1 MAHSW
6 LFQRLL
12 TTSGRHYA
20 RSVELARNDDDND
33 DDDDGNKAN
42 GLNDKSKQLN
52 KLAIGNDL
60 KMYLTVQWTAT

>member
-1 MAHSW
+1 
-6 LFQRLL
+6 
-12 TTSGRHYA
+12 
-20 RSVELARNDDDND
+20 VELARNDDDND